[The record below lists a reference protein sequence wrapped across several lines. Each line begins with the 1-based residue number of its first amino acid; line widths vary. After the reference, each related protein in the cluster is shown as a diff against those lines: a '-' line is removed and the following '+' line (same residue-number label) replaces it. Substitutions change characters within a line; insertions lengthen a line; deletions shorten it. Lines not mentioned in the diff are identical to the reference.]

1 MLKFIKHH
9 LDTIAGVSIYPL
21 ISFVLFFSFF
31 LLVLLWLRKVSHT
44 HIAHMS
50 DLPLADRPNTRTITS
65 QAIEPLP

>member
-9 LDTIAGVSIYPL
+9 LDTIAGVGIYPL

-31 LLVLLWLRKVSHT
+31 LLVLLWLRRVSRA

-50 DLPLADRPNTRTITS
+50 DLPLADQHSIQVT
-65 QAIEPLP
+65 ADHALDH